1 MRANKKVKRTARGLL
16 RLCLVNGV
24 LNEQRTRQVA
34 RALASSRHRGS
45 LRVLSDFQRL
55 VRLEHGRHTAVVESA
70 TPLAENLRQKIHTR
84 LSRTYGESLEMS
96 FGENPA
102 LIGGIRIRVGS
113 DVYDG
118 SIRARLR
125 ALASRL

>member
-1 MRANKKVKRTARGLL
+1 MRANKKVKRTARGLF
-16 RLCLVNGV
+16 RLCLVDGV
-24 LNEQRTRQVA
+24 LNDDRTRQIA
-34 RALASSRHRGS
+34 RALASSQHRGS
-45 LRVLSDFQRL
+45 LRVLSALQRL
-55 VRLEHGRHTAVVESA
+55 VRLERDRHTALVESA
-70 TPLAENLRQKIHTR
+70 TPLAENVRVGLQAG
-84 LSRTYGESLEMS
+84 LARTYGETLEMS

-118 SIRARLR
+118 SIRAKLT

>member
-1 MRANKKVKRTARGLL
+1 MRANKKVKRTARGLF
-16 RLCLVNGV
+16 RLCLVDGV
-24 LNEQRTRQVA
+24 LSEERTRQVA
-34 RALASSRHRGS
+34 RALAGSRHRGS

-55 VRLEHGRHTAVVESA
+55 VRLERHRHTARVESA
-70 TPLAENLRQKIHTR
+70 TPLADNVRQGIQTG
-84 LSRTYGESLEMS
+84 LARTYGETLEMS

-118 SIRARLR
+118 SIRAKLT

>member
-1 MRANKKVKRTARGLL
+1 MRANKKVKRTARGLF
-16 RLCLVNGV
+16 RLCLVDGM
-24 LNEQRTRQVA
+24 LNPERTRQVA
-34 RALASSRHRGS
+34 RALASSKHRGS

-55 VRLEHGRHTAVVESA
+55 VRLERARHTALVESA
-70 TPLAENLRQKIHTR
+70 TPLADDLRHAVQSG
-84 LSRTYGESLEMS
+84 LARTYGETLEMS
-96 FGENPA
+96 FGENPE

-118 SIRARLR
+118 SIRAKLT

>member
-1 MRANKKVKRTARGLL
+1 MRANKKVKRTARGLF
-16 RLCLVNGV
+16 RLCLVDGA
-24 LNEQRTRQVA
+24 LNEQRTREVVQ
-34 RALASSRHRGS
+34 ALARSRHRGS
-45 LRVLSDFQRL
+45 LRVLTDFQRL
-55 VRLEHGRHTAVVESA
+55 VRLEHGRRTALVESA
-70 TPLAENLRQKIHTR
+70 TPLTENLRREIQTG
-84 LSRTYGESLEMS
+84 LARTYGETLEMA

-118 SIRARLR
+118 SIRAKLT

>member
-1 MRANKKVKRTARGLL
+1 MRANKKVKRTARGLF
-16 RLCLVNGV
+16 RMCLADGV
-24 LNEQRTRQVA
+24 LNEERTRRTAQ
-34 RALASSRHRGS
+34 ALASSRRRGA

-55 VRLEHGRHTAVVESA
+55 VRLERDRHTALVESA
-70 TPLAENLRQKIHTR
+70 TPLAEPLRQDIQAG
-84 LSRTYGESLEMS
+84 LARTYGETLEMS

-118 SIRARLR
+118 SIRARLM

>member
-24 LNEQRTRQVA
+24 LDDERTRQVA
-34 RALASSRHRGS
+34 RALANSRHRGS

-55 VRLEHGRHTAVVESA
+55 VRLERDRHTALVESA
-70 TPLAENLRQKIHTR
+70 TPLAENLRQGIQTH
-84 LSRTYGESLEMS
+84 LARTYGESLEMS

-118 SIRARLR
+118 SIRAKLI

>member
-1 MRANKKVKRTARGLL
+1 MRASKKVKRTARGLF
-16 RLCLVNGV
+16 RLCLVDGALNGD
-24 LNEQRTRQVA
+24 RARQVA
-34 RALASSRHRGS
+34 QALARSRHRGS

-55 VRLEHGRHTAVVESA
+55 VRLEHGRHTALVESA
-70 TPLAENLRQKIHTR
+70 TPLTENLRQEIQTG
-84 LSRTYGESLEMS
+84 LARTYGETLEMA
-96 FGENPA
+96 FGENPS

-118 SIRARLR
+118 SVRAKLT

>member
-1 MRANKKVKRTARGLL
+1 MRANKKVKRTARGLF
-16 RLCLVNGV
+16 RLCLADGV
-24 LNEQRTRQVA
+24 LDEERTRKVA
-34 RALASSRHRGS
+34 RALAGSRRRGS

-55 VRLEHGRHTAVVESA
+55 VRLERGRHTARVESA
-70 TPLAENLRQKIHTR
+70 TPLADSLRQEIQAGLT
-84 LSRTYGESLEMS
+84 RTYGETFEME

-118 SIRARLR
+118 SIRAKLT
-125 ALASRL
+125 ALASKL

>member
-1 MRANKKVKRTARGLL
+1 MRANKKVKRTARGLF
-16 RLCLVNGV
+16 RFCVVDGV
-24 LNEQRTRQVA
+24 LNHERTRQVA

-55 VRLEHGRHTAVVESA
+55 VRLEHDRHTALVESA
-70 TPLAENLRQKIHTR
+70 TPLAENLRQGIQTG
-84 LSRTYGESLEMS
+84 LARTYGETLEMS

-118 SIRARLR
+118 SIRAKLT

>member
-1 MRANKKVKRTARGLL
+1 MRATKKVKRTARGLF
-16 RLCLVNGV
+16 RLCLVDGV
-24 LNEQRTRQVA
+24 LNEARTRQVA
-34 RALASSRHRGS
+34 RALAGSRHRGS

-55 VRLEHGRHTAVVESA
+55 VRLELHRHTARVESA
-70 TPLAENLRQKIHTR
+70 TPLADHVRQGIQTG
-84 LSRTYGESLEMS
+84 LSRTYGETIELS

-118 SIRARLR
+118 SIRAKLT

>member
-1 MRANKKVKRTARGLL
+1 MRVNKKAKRTARGLF
-16 RLCLVNGV
+16 RMCLVDGA
-24 LNEQRTRQVA
+24 LNEERTRQVA
-34 RALASSRHRGS
+34 RALASSRRRGS

-55 VRLEHGRHTAVVESA
+55 VRLERGRHTARVESA
-70 TPLAENLRQKIHTR
+70 TPLADSLRQEIQAG
-84 LSRTYGESLEMS
+84 LARTYGETFEMS

-118 SIRARLR
+118 SIRAKLT

>member
-1 MRANKKVKRTARGLL
+1 MRGNKKVKRTARGLF
-16 RLCLVNGV
+16 RFCLVDGM
-24 LNEQRTRQVA
+24 LSPERTRQVA
-34 RALASSRHRGS
+34 RALANSRHRGS

-55 VRLEHGRHTAVVESA
+55 VRLERDRHTALVESA
-70 TPLAENLRQKIHTR
+70 TPLAENLRDGIQSG
-84 LSRTYGESLEMS
+84 LARTYGNTLEMS

-118 SIRARLR
+118 SIRAKLT

>member
-1 MRANKKVKRTARGLL
+1 
-16 RLCLVNGV
+16 V
-24 LNEQRTRQVA
+24 LNDERTRKVA

-55 VRLEHGRHTAVVESA
+55 VRLERDRHTALVESA
-70 TPLAENLRQKIHTR
+70 TPLAENLRHGIQNG
-84 LSRTYGESLEMS
+84 LARTYGETLEMS
-96 FGENPA
+96 FGENPE

-118 SIRARLR
+118 SIRAKLT

>member
-1 MRANKKVKRTARGLL
+1 MRANKKIKRTARGLF
-16 RLCLVNGV
+16 RLCLVDGA
-24 LNEQRTRQVA
+24 LNEERTRQIA

-55 VRLEHGRHTAVVESA
+55 VRLQRDRHTALVESA
-70 TPLAENLRQKIHTR
+70 TPLAENVRRDIQNGLA
-84 LSRTYGESLEMS
+84 RTYGETLEMS

-113 DVYDG
+113 DVYDS
-118 SIRARLR
+118 SIRAKLT

>member
-1 MRANKKVKRTARGLL
+1 MRVNKKAKRTARGLF
-16 RLCLVNGV
+16 RMCLVDGA
-24 LNEQRTRQVA
+24 LNEERTRQVA
-34 RALASSRHRGS
+34 RALASSRRRGS

-55 VRLEHGRHTAVVESA
+55 VRLERGRHTARVESA
-70 TPLAENLRQKIHTR
+70 TPLADSLRQEIQAGLAR
-84 LSRTYGESLEMS
+84 SYGETFEMS

-118 SIRARLR
+118 SIRAKLT

>member
-1 MRANKKVKRTARGLL
+1 MRANKKVKRTARGLF
-16 RLCLVNGV
+16 RFCVVDGV
-24 LNEQRTRQVA
+24 LNEERTRQVA

-55 VRLEHGRHTAVVESA
+55 VRLERDRHTARVESA
-70 TPLAENLRQKIHTR
+70 TPLAENLRRGIQEG
-84 LSRTYGESLEMS
+84 LARTYGESIEMS
-96 FGENPA
+96 FGENPG

-118 SIRARLR
+118 SIRAKLT

>member
-1 MRANKKVKRTARGLL
+1 MRGNKKVKRTARGLF
-16 RLCLVNGV
+16 RLCLVDGR
-24 LNEQRTRQVA
+24 LSPERTRQVA

-55 VRLEHGRHTAVVESA
+55 VRLERDRHTALVESA
-70 TPLAENLRQKIHTR
+70 TPLAENLRDGIQSG
-84 LSRTYGESLEMS
+84 LARTYGNTLEMS

-118 SIRARLR
+118 SIRAKLT

>member
-1 MRANKKVKRTARGLL
+1 MRASKKVKRTARGLF
-16 RLCLVNGV
+16 RLCLVDGV
-24 LNEQRTRQVA
+24 LNDDRTRQVA
-34 RALASSRHRGS
+34 RALASSQHRGS
-45 LRVLSDFQRL
+45 LRVLSDLQRL
-55 VRLEHGRHTAVVESA
+55 VRLERDRHTALVESA
-70 TPLAENLRQKIHTR
+70 TPLAENVRVGLQAG
-84 LSRTYGESLEMS
+84 LARTYGETLEMS

-118 SIRARLR
+118 SIRAKLT

>member
-1 MRANKKVKRTARGLL
+1 MRANKKVKRTARGLF
-16 RLCLVNGV
+16 RLCLVDGV
-24 LNEQRTRQVA
+24 LNEERTRRVA
-34 RALASSRHRGS
+34 RVLAQSRHRGS

-55 VRLEHGRHTAVVESA
+55 VRLERDRHTALVESA
-70 TPLAENLRQKIHTR
+70 TPLADTLRRDIQAG
-84 LSRTYGESLEMS
+84 LARTYGETLEMS

-118 SIRARLR
+118 SIRAKLT

>member
-1 MRANKKVKRTARGLL
+1 MRANKKVKRTARGLF
-16 RLCLVNGV
+16 RLCVVDGV
-24 LNEQRTRQVA
+24 LNEERTRQVA
-34 RALASSRHRGS
+34 RVLAQSRHRGS

-55 VRLEHGRHTAVVESA
+55 VRLERDRHTALVESA
-70 TPLAENLRQKIHTR
+70 TPLPDNLRQAVQTG
-84 LSRTYGESLEMS
+84 LARTYGETLEMS

-118 SIRARLR
+118 SIRAKLT

>member
-1 MRANKKVKRTARGLL
+1 MRANKKIKRTARGLF
-16 RLCLVNGV
+16 RLCLVDGA
-24 LNEQRTRQVA
+24 LNEERTRQVA
-34 RALASSRHRGS
+34 RALAGSRHRGS

-55 VRLEHGRHTAVVESA
+55 VRLERDRHTALVESA
-70 TPLAENLRQKIHTR
+70 TPLAEDLRRGIQHGLT
-84 LSRTYGESLEMS
+84 RTYGDTLEMA
-96 FGENPA
+96 FGQNPE

-118 SIRARLR
+118 SIRAKLT

>member
-1 MRANKKVKRTARGLL
+1 MRANKKIKRTARGLF
-16 RLCLVNGV
+16 RLCLVDGV
-24 LNEQRTRQVA
+24 LNEERTRQIA

-55 VRLEHGRHTAVVESA
+55 VRLQRDRHTALVESA
-70 TPLAENLRQKIHTR
+70 TPLAENVRRDIQNGLA
-84 LSRTYGESLEMS
+84 RTYGETLEMS

-113 DVYDG
+113 DVYDS
-118 SIRARLR
+118 SIRAKLT

>member
-1 MRANKKVKRTARGLL
+1 MRANKKVRRTARGLF
-16 RLCLVNGV
+16 RLCLVDGV
-24 LNEQRTRQVA
+24 LNQARTRQVA
-34 RALASSRHRGS
+34 RALATSRQRGS

-55 VRLEHGRHTAVVESA
+55 VRIERDRHTAVVESA
-70 TPLAENLRQKIHTR
+70 TPLTDNLREAVQSG
-84 LSRTYGESLEMS
+84 LARTYGETLEMS
-96 FGENPA
+96 FGEKPE

-118 SIRARLR
+118 SIRAKLT

>member
-1 MRANKKVKRTARGLL
+1 MRANKKVKRTARGLF
-16 RLCLVNGV
+16 RLCLVDGV
-24 LNEQRTRQVA
+24 FNEERTRQIA
-34 RALASSRHRGS
+34 RALARSRHRGS

-55 VRLEHGRHTAVVESA
+55 VRLERDRHTAVVESA
-70 TPLAENLRQKIHTR
+70 TPLAENLRRGIQNG
-84 LSRTYGESLEMS
+84 LARTYGETLEMS
-96 FGENPA
+96 FGENPE

-118 SIRARLR
+118 SIRAKLT